1 LLSASFIARAKFA
14 SALLRVISA
23 IFSLSERKP
32 LLAVCELV
40 SNVFHVFSLVAAKV
54 SNDRFACSMLTLI
67 NSRNA
72 SGTSGFMNASLAML
86 LSCPHSPLKASPSG
100 CGSLSVCLCLT
111 DFSNV
116 SSEVLTGHQAAH
128 QKLLMSKFSKGRAL
142 SAGDGRRRCPATA
155 WRKPRKAARPRAE
168 FALQAALLASY

>member
-1 LLSASFIARAKFA
+1 
-14 SALLRVISA
+14 LLRVISA

-54 SNDRFACSMLTLI
+54 SNARFACSMLTLI

-86 LSCPHSPLKASPSG
+86 LSCPHSPSKASPSG
-100 CGSLSVCLCLT
+100 CSSLSVCLCLT
-111 DFSNV
+111 DFSSV
-116 SSEVLTGHQAAH
+116 SSQVLTGHQAAH
-128 QKLLMSKFSKGRAL
+128 QKLLMSKFSIARAP

-155 WRKPRKAARPRAE
+155 WWKPRKAARPGAE
-168 FALQAALLASY
+168 IALQAALLASY

>member
-1 LLSASFIARAKFA
+1 
-14 SALLRVISA
+14 
-23 IFSLSERKP
+23 
-32 LLAVCELV
+32 
-40 SNVFHVFSLVAAKV
+40 
-54 SNDRFACSMLTLI
+54 MLTLI

-86 LSCPHSPLKASPSG
+86 LSCPQSRSKASPSG

-111 DFSNV
+111 DFSSV

-128 QKLLMSKFSKGRAL
+128 QKLLMSKFSIARTL

-155 WRKPRKAARPRAE
+155 WWKPRKAARPGAE